1 MSLRILQTLQ
11 AVLTIRQATLI
22 LLTVVVTLAVAL
34 VVAVATNW
42 AFALIGL
49 IALPSLALLS
59 VSSISLIRYVT
70 FRDESVLWLYT
81 YVVCII
87 YSILILL
94 YIYNMFQILS
104 FLIPIQG

>member
-1 MSLRILQTLQ
+1 MSLRILQALQ
-11 AVLTIRQATLI
+11 AALTIRQATLI
-22 LLTVVVTLAVAL
+22 LLTVVVIL
-34 VVAVATNW
+34 AVATNW

-81 YVVCII
+81 YVVCIM

>member
-1 MSLRILQTLQ
+1 M
-11 AVLTIRQATLI
+11 
-22 LLTVVVTLAVAL
+22 TLAAAL
-34 VVAVATNW
+34 VVAVTTNW

-49 IALPSLALLS
+49 IALPALFLLS
-59 VSSISLIRYVT
+59 VSTISLIRYVT

-87 YSILILL
+87 YSTLILL
-94 YIYNMFQILS
+94 YVYNMFQILS

>member
-1 MSLRILQTLQ
+1 MSLRIPQ
-11 AVLTIRQATLI
+11 ALRTVLTTRQAILI
-22 LLTVVVTLAVAL
+22 LLVVVVTLVVAL
-34 VVAVATNW
+34 VAVTTNW
-42 AFALIGL
+42 AFALISI
-49 IALPSLALLS
+49 IALPSVALLS

-81 YVVCII
+81 YVICII
-87 YSILILL
+87 YSTLILL

>member
-81 YVVCII
+81 YVVCIMC
-87 YSILILL
+87 SILILL

>member
-1 MSLRILQTLQ
+1 M
-11 AVLTIRQATLI
+11 
-22 LLTVVVTLAVAL
+22 TLAAAL
-34 VVAVATNW
+34 VVAVTTNW

-49 IALPSLALLS
+49 IALPTLFLLS
-59 VSSISLIRYVT
+59 VSTISLIRYVT

-87 YSILILL
+87 YSTLILL
-94 YIYNMFQILS
+94 YVYNMFQILS